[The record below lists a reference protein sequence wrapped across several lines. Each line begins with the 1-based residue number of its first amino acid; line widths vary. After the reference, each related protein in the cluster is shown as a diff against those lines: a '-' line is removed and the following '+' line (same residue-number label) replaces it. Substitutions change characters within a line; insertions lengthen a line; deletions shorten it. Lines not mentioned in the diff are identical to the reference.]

1 MRSSLLRPGRL
12 AGLTRARVR
21 AAAWE
26 GGREREE
33 EESCCD
39 CLGGRGEEE
48 GVCEMS
54 GDVDEGEGGK

>member
-1 MRSSLLRPGRL
+1 M
-12 AGLTRARVR
+12 TRERVR

-39 CLGGRGEEE
+39 RLGRRAGDER
-48 GVCEMS
+48 VCEMS
-54 GDVDEGEGGK
+54 GCVEIERE